1 MSQVAVKAR
10 VSEAGYK
17 GGFSIK
23 DVFLQVGYGEALIIT
38 GRSGSGKST
47 LLKSLLG
54 LIRLS
59 RNGYFR
65 GEVIVSG
72 INPYRE
78 KPEKIFRIIGYI
90 PQDPWYG
97 VLGHTVETEYCLS
110 FSVLGLQCN
119 PSRLTIYG
127 LGRLRNHITYGLSA
141 GQIQRLLWASNIDKG
156 GKVFFMDEPGVYVDE
171 QGKKEFVN
179 LVKKHLENGGSA
191 IIVDHD
197 PLLWAPLSPKLLVL
211 ENGRTVYKGAF
222 REDKIP
228 APPKEGLSSKT
239 LRNRR
244 NEILLIADNIW
255 YRYPGQKPV
264 LKGVSI
270 SAGKGEIIGITGPNG
285 AGKSTLLKILAGIYK
300 PSKGTVLRRGKTILI
315 PENPLL
321 YFSGA
326 TIKEELELACG
337 TYCDEEKIRAIA
349 EEFGIKH
356 ILKKPLAE
364 TSSGERRRAALA
376 SAFLAGYDIFLFDE
390 PSGGL
395 DNFIIKNVIDSIL
408 AATDRGKAVII
419 ASHDKR
425 LHSIYDKTCVI
436 EGGMLKCE

>member
-1 MSQVAVKAR
+1 MSQVAVKAK

-17 GGFSIK
+17 GGFSVK
-23 DVFLQVGYGEALIIT
+23 DVFLQVDYGEALIIT

-72 INPYRE
+72 INPYRV
-78 KPEKIFRIIGYI
+78 KPEKIFQMIGYI

-119 PSRLTIYG
+119 PSRLSIYG
-127 LGRLRNHITYGLSA
+127 LGQLRNHITYGLSA
-141 GQIQRLLWASNIDKG
+141 GQIQRLLWASSIDKG

-171 QGKKEFVN
+171 QGKKEFVD
-179 LVKKHLENGGSA
+179 LVERHIENGGSA

-211 ENGRTVYKGAF
+211 ENGRTVYKGVF
-222 REDKIP
+222 REDKVP
-228 APPKEGLSSKT
+228 APPEGGSRSKT
-239 LRNRR
+239 MENRG
-244 NEILLIADNIW
+244 NNVLLIADNIW
-255 YRYPGQKPV
+255 YSYPGQKPV

-270 SAGKGEIIGITGPNG
+270 TAGKGEIIGVTGPNG
-285 AGKSTLLKILAGIYK
+285 TGKSTLLKILAGIYK
-300 PSKGTVLRRGKTILI
+300 PSKGTIMRKGKTILI

-337 TYCDEEKIRAIA
+337 RYCNEEKIKAVA
-349 EEFGIKH
+349 EEFGITH
-356 ILKKPLAE
+356 ILEKPLAE

-376 SAFLAGYDIFLFDE
+376 SAFLAGYDVFLFDE

-395 DNFIIKNVIDSIL
+395 DNYIIKNVIDSIL
-408 AATDRGKAVII
+408 AAANSGKAVVI

-425 LHSIYDKTCVI
+425 LYRIYDKTCVI
-436 EGGMLKCE
+436 EGGILKCK

>member
-1 MSQVAVKAR
+1 MSQVAVKAK

-23 DVFLQVGYGEALIIT
+23 DVFLQVDYGEALIIT

-78 KPEKIFRIIGYI
+78 KPEKIFQIIGYI

-119 PSRLTIYG
+119 PSRLSIYG
-127 LGRLRNHITYGLSA
+127 LGQLRNHITYGLSA

-156 GKVFFMDEPGVYVDE
+156 GKVLFMDEPGVYIDE
-171 QGKKEFVN
+171 QGKEEFVN

-197 PLLWAPLSPKLLVL
+197 PLLWARLSPKLLVL
-211 ENGRTVYKGAF
+211 ENGRPVYKGVF
-222 REDKIP
+222 REDKVP
-228 APPKEGLSSKT
+228 TPPKEGFASETMRS
-239 LRNRR
+239 RGNDV
-244 NEILLIADNIW
+244 LLVADNIW
-255 YRYPGQKPV
+255 YSYPGQKPV
-264 LKGVSI
+264 LKGISI
-270 SAGKGEIIGITGPNG
+270 TVGKGEIIGITGSNG

-300 PSKGTVLRRGKTILI
+300 PSRGVVMRKGKTILI

-326 TIKEELELACG
+326 TIKEELKLACG
-337 TYCDEEKIRAIA
+337 RGCSEEKITAAA

-356 ILKKPLAE
+356 ILEKPLAE

-395 DNFIIKNVIDSIL
+395 DNYIVRNVIDSIL
-408 AATDRGKAVII
+408 AAANSGKAVVI

-425 LHSIYDKTCVI
+425 LERIYDKTCVI
-436 EGGMLKCE
+436 EGGVLKCK